1 MRRRIVG
8 PVALITIGVLGLLD
22 EFTRLD
28 WDKTWPLIL
37 IAIGTALFVQRAARA
52 GEPTPRGGPS
62 PAAPDSNRET
72 DSEKKVNRE

>member
-22 EFTRLD
+22 EFTRWD

-37 IAIGTALFVQRAARA
+37 IALGAALFVQRSARA
-52 GEPTPRGGPS
+52 GEPA
-62 PAAPDSNRET
+62 PAPPPAMPGSET
-72 DSEKKVNRE
+72 DSEKRVNHD